1 MTIPTILFGAFDR
14 HNFGDLLFPH
24 VAVALLGERN
34 LIYAGLAERDLRCYG
49 GHRVSALARLV
60 SEFGEQPVDIIHVG
74 GELLGCDAWQA
85 AVMLL
90 PPGQEHDVIARLGAH
105 PQERAEWAHARLGTS
120 AFAPYSLS
128 RTLFPRAHQV
138 IYNAVGGVDLDKCDP
153 ALRNEVLAN
162 LKAADQVSVRDRR
175 TQVLLAN
182 EGIAARLMPDPAV
195 MVAELFGPAILR
207 RAQQGEVAL
216 ASADFPQGYVAV
228 QFSADFGDEEI
239 LGQIAA
245 ELDQL
250 ALSTGLGVVFFRAGA
265 APWHDELHCYRCVAA
280 RMRAASTIFTS
291 LDAWDICAL
300 IAGSHAYLG
309 SSLHGRIIA
318 MAFALPRM
326 NLRPPWQGGQVSKQT
341 AFATTWEDQG
351 TCIAI
356 DVHDIAQG
364 MQGALATD
372 IVQLQRTARNLAV
385 LYRQGFT
392 EICAGLA

>member
-24 VAVALLGERN
+24 VATALRENRN

-60 SEFGEQPVDIIHVG
+60 AELGEHPVDIIHVG

-90 PPGQEHDVIARLGAH
+90 PPGQEQDVIARLGSH
-105 PQERAEWAHARLGTS
+105 LQERTEWAHAQLGIS
-120 AFAPYSLS
+120 AFAPYTLS
-128 RTLFPRAHQV
+128 RSLFPRARQV
-138 IYNAVGGVDLDKCDP
+138 IYAGVGGVDLDKGEP
-153 ALRNEVLAN
+153 ALREEVLAN
-162 LKAADQVSVRDRR
+162 LKAADQVSVRDWR
-175 TQVLLAN
+175 TQVLLATD
-182 EGIAARLMPDPAV
+182 GIGARLLPDPAV
-195 MVAELFGPAILR
+195 MVEELFGTVIR
-207 RAQQGEVAL
+207 KHAQQGEVAQVK
-216 ASADFPQGYVAV
+216 AGFPQGYVAV
-228 QFSADFGDEEI
+228 QFSVDFGDGET

-245 ELDQL
+245 ELDRFVQ
-250 ALSTGLGVVFFRAGA
+250 SSGLGIVFFRAGA
-265 APWHDELHCYRCVAA
+265 APWHDELHCYRYVAA
-280 RMRAASTIFTS
+280 RMRAAPTIFTS
-291 LDAWDICAL
+291 LDIWDICAL

-318 MAFALPRM
+318 MAFALPCM
-326 NLRPPWQGGQVSKQT
+326 NLRHPWEEGQTSKQT
-341 AFATTWEDQG
+341 AFAMTWEEEG
-351 TCIAI
+351 TSVAI

-364 MQGALATD
+364 MQQALATD
-372 IVQLQRTARNLAV
+372 SVQLQRTARKLAV